1 MNEKMEIKIIFGIEI
16 IFMRFCFYLKYNKF
30 IRHKNLLIILFF
42 ARTVLKYVIAT
53 DAIIIK

>member
-30 IRHKNLLIILFF
+30 IRHKNLLIILFC
-42 ARTVLKYVIAT
+42 KSG
-53 DAIIIK
+53 IKIGDCHRCDNY